1 MLVNVREHNRQ
12 LLHENSSV
20 QLQFVRYKVSGIT
33 GSISAWTGTTTG
45 TVTFQTLGWTAT
57 RLPPRVVIPS
67 QCSAFA
73 VDSRYATRSTSS
85 SIVDTA
91 ASYSSLEH
99 GLDLLAGSPVFFSK
113 SVRFSTFCTQKV
125 LEGILYQNNP
135 PKSL

>member
-1 MLVNVREHNRQ
+1 MFANTNRQ
-12 LLHENSSV
+12 LLHKNSSV

-33 GSISAWTGTTTG
+33 GSMSAWTGTNTG

-57 RLPPRVVIPS
+57 RLPPRVVVPS

-73 VDSRYATRSTSS
+73 VDSRYAMRSTSS

-99 GLDLLAGSPVFFSK
+99 GLNLLAGSPVYFSE
-113 SVRFSTFCTQKV
+113 SVRLSTFCTQKGTGGYSIP
-125 LEGILYQNNP
+125 E
-135 PKSL
+135 

>member
-1 MLVNVREHNRQ
+1 MFTNTNRQ
-12 LLHENSSV
+12 LLHKNSSV
-20 QLQFVRYKVSGIT
+20 QLQFIRYKVSRIT
-33 GSISAWTGTTTG
+33 GSMSVWTGTNTG

-57 RLPPRVVIPS
+57 CLPPRVIVPS

-73 VDSRYATRSTSS
+73 IDSWYATRLTSS

-99 GLDLLAGSPVFFSK
+99 GLSLLAGSPVYFSK
-113 SVRFSTFCTQKV
+113 SVRLSTFCTPKV

>member
-12 LLHENSSV
+12 LLHKNSSV

-57 RLPPRVVIPS
+57 HLPPRVVIPS
-67 QCSAFA
+67 QRSAFA
-73 VDSRYATRSTSS
+73 IDSRYATRSTSS
-85 SIVDTA
+85 LIADTA

-99 GLDLLAGSPVFFSK
+99 GLDLLVGSPVYFSK
-113 SVRFSTFCTQKV
+113 SVRLSTFCTQNGTGGYSIP
-125 LEGILYQNNP
+125 E
-135 PKSL
+135 